1 VPLLT
6 QAIATELIAYQ
17 ALCGLSLGEAQMLAG
32 HLEEAHVLAERAL
45 AHAREHQEHGNQA
58 YALRLLGDIAARRD
72 PPEGEP
78 AVAHYQQA
86 LALAE
91 ALGMRPLVAH
101 CSLGLGTLYARLG
114 QWEQARTE
122 LGAARNLYQAM
133 DMTFWL
139 PQVEAV
145 LAQAEER

>member
-1 VPLLT
+1 
-6 QAIATELIAYQ
+6 
-17 ALCGLSLGEAQMLAG
+17 MLAG
-32 HLEEAHVLAERAL
+32 RLEEAQALAERAL
-45 AHAREHQEHGNQA
+45 ALARAHQERGNHA

-78 AVAHYQQA
+78 AVAYYQQA
-86 LALAE
+86 LTLAD
-91 ALGMRPLVAH
+91 ALGMRPLQAH
-101 CSLGLGTLYARLG
+101 CRRGLGTLYARRG

-122 LGAARNLYQAM
+122 LGAARDLYQAM